1 MEQYKGLA
9 IAPGVAL
16 GPLWT
21 LREKTFQAETASSPD
36 EEKERF
42 ARACEAAR
50 AQLARVYQ
58 TTLEQYGEENAAVF
72 EIHGMLIEDEDFQ
85 DCVFEA
91 IDDGADAVSAVKSAG
106 DACAA
111 IFEQSE
117 DAYTRERAGDF
128 RDIALRIC
136 EALAGSEDDHPAE
149 PSVIFADELTPSQT
163 VKFPRDSILGF
174 VTRKGSLN
182 SHAGILA
189 RNFGIPAVSGV
200 DLASV
205 PDGTLTAVDG
215 RDGVVS
221 VDPDEKTAGEF
232 RERIRQSAAAEA
244 ERKKLRDLPS
254 VTRDG
259 RSILICANIG
269 NVEDLPLV
277 VESGAEGVGLFR
289 SEFLYLS
296 REDYPPEEELFQAYK
311 KAAEALG
318 SRPLIIRTL
327 DIGADKQADYFQMAP
342 EENPALGLRA
352 IRLCLQRPALLQT
365 QLRAILRASAYGHVG
380 IMFPM
385 ITSVNE
391 IRQLKAAVAEAE
403 ASLRAENIPV
413 GQYEFGIMVE
423 TPAAAIISDEL
434 AKEVDFFSIG
444 TNDLSQYTLAIDR
457 QNSDLAPYFD
467 PHHEAILRLID
478 MTVANGHAGGCWVGI
493 CGELGGDRELLRHFL
508 DIGLDEISVSP
519 AKVLALRQY
528 VREEL

>member
-9 IAPGVAL
+9 IAPGMAL
-16 GPLWT
+16 GPLWA
-21 LREKTFQAETASSPD
+21 LKEKTFRAEEAASP
-36 EEKERF
+36 EQEKERF
-42 ARACEAAR
+42 ARACETAQ
-50 AQLARVYQ
+50 AQLAEVCK
-58 TTLEQYGEENAAVF
+58 TTLEKYGAENAAVF

-85 DCVFEA
+85 DCVLEA
-91 IDDGADAVSAVKSAG
+91 IDGGADAVSAVKRAG
-106 DACAA
+106 DECAA
-111 IFEQSE
+111 VFEQSE
-117 DAYTRERAGDF
+117 DEYTRERAGDF
-128 RDIALRIC
+128 RDIALRLC
-136 EALAGSEDDHPAE
+136 EALSGAGDDYPDQ

-163 VKFPRDSILGF
+163 VKFPRDRILGF

-200 DLASV
+200 DLAAV
-205 PDGTLTAVDG
+205 PGATPVAVNG
-215 RDGVVS
+215 FEGVVW
-221 VDPDEKTAGEF
+221 VDPDGKTAEDF
-232 RERIRQSAAAEA
+232 RTAIRRGADAE
-244 ERKKLRDLPS
+244 EQRKKLRDLPS

-259 RSILICANIG
+259 RRIRICANMG

-277 VESGAEGVGLFR
+277 TESGAEGVGLFR

-296 REDYPPEEELFQAYK
+296 REDYPPEDELFEAYK
-311 KAAEALG
+311 KAAEAL
-318 SRPLIIRTL
+318 SPHPLIIRTL
-327 DIGADKQADYFQMAP
+327 DIGADKQADYFGMAH
-342 EENPALGLRA
+342 EENPALGVRA
-352 IRLCLQRPALLQT
+352 IRLCLQRPELLRT
-365 QLRAILRASAYGHVG
+365 QLRAILRSTVFGHIG

-385 ITSVNE
+385 ITSLNE
-391 IRQLKAAVAEAE
+391 IRQLKAAVSEAE
-403 ASLRAENIPV
+403 ASLRGENIPV
-413 GQYEFGIMVE
+413 GEYEFGIMVE

-467 PHHEAILRLID
+467 PHHKAILRLID

-493 CGELGGDRELLRHFL
+493 CGELGGDRELLGHYL

-528 VREEL
+528 IREEL